1 MIIKFISS
9 SLGWLFGWPMWAIYQ
24 ITGNYGVS
32 IIVFTILM
40 RFFISLF
47 KINTIRNQSINR
59 YVQQREKEIK
69 KEFIND
75 RKKMEEELLKLYNN
89 YKTSPL
95 SRIVP
100 TVIQISMIYGLLNV
114 FYNPLKHILR
124 LPAETIKT
132 LIETA
137 SKVLENS
144 FNSSI
149 AQLSVIEAVSKFPE
163 SFTDTGASVIA
174 NFNMDFLGINLC
186 SVPEWGFN
194 ITMLFP
200 LLVFATTFIPILISI
215 IISIKNITNKKSIK
229 KIVLRAGLSLF
240 FGVLLIMFSL
250 SMPIAMSLYWI
261 VSSIAS
267 LIASYIL
274 KKIVKEKPLIIN
286 ENQCSNEKE
295 GA

>member
-114 FYNPLKHILR
+114 FYNPLKHILAT
-124 LPAETIKT
+124 AETIKP
-132 LIETA
+132 IETF
-137 SKVLENS
+137 KVLR
-144 FNSSI
+144 
-149 AQLSVIEAVSKFPE
+149 QL
-163 SFTDTGASVIA
+163 
-174 NFNMDFLGINLC
+174 
-186 SVPEWGFN
+186 
-194 ITMLFP
+194 
-200 LLVFATTFIPILISI
+200 
-215 IISIKNITNKKSIK
+215 
-229 KIVLRAGLSLF
+229 
-240 FGVLLIMFSL
+240 
-250 SMPIAMSLYWI
+250 
-261 VSSIAS
+261 
-267 LIASYIL
+267 
-274 KKIVKEKPLIIN
+274 
-286 ENQCSNEKE
+286 
-295 GA
+295 